1 MEIYFYKSNAHG
13 GSSEQE
19 ALIKKSL
26 IDYVQKKYKGD
37 RENRLCGKE
46 ENEKDVLLLEKL
58 CDALNN
64 AEIKRGE
71 YGKPYIAVKDTDFAG
86 FDGSA
91 RGAKL
96 LKCVEFSVSHSGGLF
111 ACAVAERKVGVDIQ
125 EIRKADT
132 FGIAERFFAD
142 EERAYAKEHGEGGF
156 FDIWVRK
163 EAVIKCTG
171 RGLAQGLSSFS
182 TVGAQSLD
190 EDKKTVFALLNE
202 IELDGELH
210 GKYSLL
216 NVDISP
222 EMKCAV
228 CIFEG

>member
-37 RENRLCGKE
+37 RENRLCGKDD
-46 ENEKDVLLLEKL
+46 NEKDVLLLEKL

-96 LKCVEFSVSHSGGLF
+96 LKCVEFSVSQ
-111 ACAVAERKVGVDIQ
+111 R
-125 EIRKADT
+125 R
-132 FGIAERFFAD
+132 
-142 EERAYAKEHGEGGF
+142 
-156 FDIWVRK
+156 
-163 EAVIKCTG
+163 
-171 RGLAQGLSSFS
+171 
-182 TVGAQSLD
+182 
-190 EDKKTVFALLNE
+190 
-202 IELDGELH
+202 
-210 GKYSLL
+210 
-216 NVDISP
+216 
-222 EMKCAV
+222 AV
-228 CIFEG
+228 CLCGSGTESGC